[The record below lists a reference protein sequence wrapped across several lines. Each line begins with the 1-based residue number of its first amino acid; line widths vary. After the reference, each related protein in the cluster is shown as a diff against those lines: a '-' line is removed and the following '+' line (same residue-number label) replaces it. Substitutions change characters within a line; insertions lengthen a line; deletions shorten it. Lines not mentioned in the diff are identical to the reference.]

1 MHYLVGNI
9 VEGVI
14 TGIQPYGAFVSLD
27 NDHPGLIH
35 ISEIS
40 SGYVKDVNKFVKLH
54 ERVRVKIL
62 DMDEEQNH
70 FKLSL
75 KAVKARNVRKAR
87 KHPSPR
93 LPDMIIGFRSIADKM
108 DDWLKEAGR
117 KEEI

>member
-27 NDHPGLIH
+27 NQHTGLIH

-54 ERVRVKIL
+54 ERVKVKIL
-62 DMDEEQNH
+62 DMDEEQTH

-75 KAVKARNVRKAR
+75 KAIKRQNVRRTRTYQSAK
-87 KHPSPR
+87 
-93 LPDMIIGFRSIADKM
+93 LPIMNLGFQSIAEKM
-108 DDWLKEAGR
+108 DDWMKEASR
-117 KEEI
+117 KEEL